1 MTGERSP
8 PTLPLTC
15 PGCPGSSRR
24 SRERDFFPADRR
36 CKGSFLPHSSITGN
50 KRGVGAAAAGRG
62 LRHRFPRSVLHLSR
76 PAPTSAGPGAG
87 SPPSG
92 PDPRAAAAAAAAAR
106 RCERRRREEASDSP
120 GCNGRVGAARTGA
133 PRCWRCPGRGGDA
146 AAGDSKRLFGSV
158 RKVTAATRPTL
169 NPPPRRTWGREKEEE
184 RGRRQGWGLAADQS
198 PAQHQV
204 TTASLGLS
212 LQGSEHQCGSGS
224 RKRRAPLPLDSR
236 MYTRHTGP
244 ASERRKFLLSSS
256 AGTNF

>member
-92 PDPRAAAAAAAAAR
+92 PDPRAAAAAAAAR

-198 PAQHQV
+198 PAQAPSHNSISRSV
-204 TTASLGLS
+204 AAGLGAPVWLR
-212 LQGSEHQCGSGS
+212 LPQAPGS
-224 RKRRAPLPLDSR
+224 APLGFS
-236 MYTRHTGP
+236 HVHAAHG
-244 ASERRKFLLSSS
+244 ASFRAQKVSPFQ
-256 AGTNF
+256 